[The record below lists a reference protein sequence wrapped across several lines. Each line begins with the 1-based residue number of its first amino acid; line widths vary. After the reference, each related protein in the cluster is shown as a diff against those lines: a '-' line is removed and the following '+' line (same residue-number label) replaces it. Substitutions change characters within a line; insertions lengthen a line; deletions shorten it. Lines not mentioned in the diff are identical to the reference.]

1 MNYKKKY
8 LKYKLKYLKLKK
20 LSGGAFLTQD
30 DFADAE
36 RTDLDYGERCEKRKE
51 IDLQIE
57 LIGNVIDSNCSNKD
71 ELIDNE
77 TSDQIDLHLAV
88 LSSLDK
94 HMDYNSFEYLK
105 KTLSKIYNKEDIKAI
120 IEEHFPE
127 TLSIPEHRPQQ
138 SNSVIPRSSTRPRSP
153 TLDRMRSTV
162 PENEPENQ
170 STCKSVCNIM

>member
-1 MNYKKKY
+1 MNYKQKY

-30 DFADAE
+30 DFEDAG
-36 RTDLDYGERCEKRKE
+36 RTDLDYEERCEKRKE

-57 LIGNVIDSNCSNKD
+57 LIGNVIDNNCSNKD

-88 LSSLDK
+88 LSSLDE

-105 KTLSKIYNKEDIKAI
+105 KTLSKIYHKKDVEAI
-120 IEEHFPE
+120 IEQHFPE
-127 TLSIPEHRPQQ
+127 TLSIPENRPQQ
-138 SNSVIPRSSTRPRSP
+138 SNSVRPRSP
-153 TLDRMRSTV
+153 TLDRTRSTV

-170 STCKSVCNIM
+170 STCKNVCNIM